1 MIMHSIEPLLISDSE
16 ITGLA
21 QNVFEKAQRI
31 GRSLHPETIKAVA
44 ALLRTVNC
52 YYSNL
57 IENHDTHPID
67 IEKAMKSEYAVNTR
81 ERDLQ
86 KEARAHIEVQ
96 IEIENKLLCEPE
108 INVISKDFLC
118 WLHAEFYTRMPEDFR
133 IVINPQT
140 GRSEKV
146 KPGELRHFNVIVG
159 RHVPP
164 RSGEIEKYL
173 SRLSEVY
180 DPKRHKGANA
190 LVALAA
196 AHHRVL
202 WVHPFGDGN
211 GRVTRLMTDAYLML
225 LGIGGHGLWTASRG
239 LARNREEYLS
249 LLQQADAPR
258 QNNYDERGALSEK
271 ALGEFCKF
279 FLNICEDQISY
290 MCTLLDI
297 DTFADRVLS
306 YGRSRE
312 IGVLPNSKGHTDR
325 LSRFRPEA
333 TRLLHQ
339 LAFRGSV
346 PRNEIPQL
354 LGLEER
360 TSRRLVRF
368 LIEDGFV
375 KSQTSR
381 APIGFSIPAHAAPY
395 IFPGLYGPMKF

>member
-1 MIMHSIEPLLISDSE
+1 MHIHSIEPLLISDPE
-16 ITGLA
+16 TMALA
-21 QNVFEKAQRI
+21 QDVFEKAQRI
-31 GRSLHPETIKAVA
+31 GRNLHPETIKAVA

-57 IENHDTHPID
+57 IENHNTHPID

-96 IEIENKLLCEPE
+96 IEIEKKLSREPE
-108 INVISKDFLC
+108 INIVSKDFLC
-118 WLHAEFYTRMPEDFR
+118 WLHSEFYTRMPEDFR
-133 IVINPQT
+133 FVTNPQT

-146 KPGELRHFNVIVG
+146 EPGALRNFDVRVG
-159 RHVPP
+159 RHIPP
-164 RSGEIEKYL
+164 PHGEIVNYL

-180 DPKRHKGANA
+180 DLKRHKGAKA

-225 LGIGGHGLWTASRG
+225 AGIEGHGLWTASRG

-249 LLQQADAPR
+249 LLQQADAAR
-258 QNNYDERGALSEK
+258 QNNYDGRGALSEK
-271 ALGEFCKF
+271 ALTAFCNF
-279 FLNICEDQISY
+279 FLAACEDQISY
-290 MCTLLDI
+290 MNKILDI
-297 DTFADRVLS
+297 DTFADRVLA

-312 IGVLPNSKGHTDR
+312 IGILPNSKGQTGR
-325 LSRFRPEA
+325 LSRFRLEA

-339 LAFRGSV
+339 LAFRGSL
-346 PRNEIPQL
+346 PRNEIPDL

-368 LIEDGFV
+368 LTEDGFIT
-375 KSQTSR
+375 SQSSR
-381 APIGFSIPAHAAPY
+381 APVRLAIPAHAAPN
-395 IFPGLYGPMKF
+395 ILPGLYAPARS

>member
-1 MIMHSIEPLLISDSE
+1 MHSIEPLIISDPDAL
-16 ITGLA
+16 TLA
-21 QNVFEKAQRI
+21 QNVFDKAQKI
-31 GRSLHPETIKAVA
+31 GHNLHPETIQTVA

-57 IENHDTHPID
+57 IENHNTHPID
-67 IEKAMKSEYAVNTR
+67 IEKAMKSEYAANTK

-96 IEIENKLLCEPE
+96 IEIEKKLSLEPE

-118 WLHAEFYTRMPEDFR
+118 WLHAEFYSRMPEDFR
-133 IVINPQT
+133 IVTNPQT
-140 GRSEKV
+140 GHGEKIE
-146 KPGELRHFNVIVG
+146 PGRLRHFNVRVG
-159 RHVPP
+159 SHLPP
-164 RSGEIEKYL
+164 PHGEIVKYL
-173 SRLSEVY
+173 SRISEVY
-180 DPKRHKGANA
+180 DPKRHRGADA
-190 LVALAA
+190 FIVAAA

-211 GRVTRLMTDAYLML
+211 GRVTRLMTDAYLKL
-225 LGIGGHGLWTASRG
+225 VGIGGHGLWTASRG

-249 LLQQADAPR
+249 LLHQADAAR
-258 QNNYDERGALSEK
+258 QNNYDGRGALSTK
-271 ALGEFCKF
+271 ALVQFCKF
-279 FLNICEDQISY
+279 FLNVCDDQISY
-290 MCTLLDI
+290 MNKILDI

-312 IGVLPNSKGHTDR
+312 IGILPGINGNSGR

-339 LAFRGSV
+339 LVFRGSI
-346 PRNEIPQL
+346 PRNEIPNL

-368 LIEDGFV
+368 LFEDGFIR
-375 KSQTSR
+375 SQSSR
-381 APIGFSIPAHAAPY
+381 SPVGFSIPAHAAPY
-395 IFPGLYGPMKF
+395 FLSGLYDPMRS